1 MLQFSEKFLKKI
13 FLLKISLFNIK
24 LLVMN
29 LYVIQVNTGKE
40 DTYIKLWEH
49 KKGHLPLKIFWLRKE
64 LMIRKN
70 GHTHKGLKSI
80 FPGYLFLEAD
90 EIDAETFQEFRHIHF
105 FNRFLKADNK
115 ISPLPLDEAK
125 KIYELA
131 KYGRVIGQSKVVYN
145 EQDRIVV
152 IDGPMKGLEG
162 QIVKVDRRKKRA
174 KVRLSLYN
182 NAYLI
187 DFGFELLE
195 EANGVNNVG

>member
-1 MLQFSEKFLKKI
+1 M
-13 FLLKISLFNIK
+13 KISLIK
-24 LLVMN
+24 IKILIMN
-29 LYVIQVNTGKE
+29 LFVIKVHTGKE
-40 DTYIKLWEH
+40 DEYIKLWES
-49 KKGHLPLKIFWLRKE
+49 KKGHQPLKIFWLRKE

-80 FPGYLFLEAD
+80 FPGYLFLEAE
-90 EIDAETFQEFRHIHF
+90 EIDADTFQEFRHIHF
-105 FNRFLKADNK
+105 FNRFLRSDDRIA
-115 ISPLPLDEAK
+115 PLPQEEAK

-131 KYGRVIGQSKVVYN
+131 KYGRVIGQSKVIYN
-145 EQDRIVV
+145 EHDRIVV
-152 IDGPMKGLEG
+152 IEGPMKGLEG

>member
-1 MLQFSEKFLKKI
+1 M
-13 FLLKISLFNIK
+13 KISLIK
-24 LLVMN
+24 IKIILMN
-29 LYVIQVNTGKE
+29 LYVIQVKTGKE
-40 DTYIKLWEH
+40 DTYIRLWER
-49 KKGHLPLKIFWLRKE
+49 KKGHLPLRIFWLRKE

-80 FPGYLFLEAD
+80 FPGYLFLEAED
-90 EIDAETFQEFRHIHF
+90 IDPDTFQEFRHIHF
-105 FNRFLKADNK
+105 FSRFLKADK
-115 ISPLPLDEAK
+115 TIYPLPPEEAK

-131 KYGRVIGQSKVVYN
+131 KYGRVIGQSKVIYN

-187 DFGFELLE
+187 DFGFELLVD
-195 EANGVNNVG
+195 AKGADNVG

>member
-1 MLQFSEKFLKKI
+1 MIEL
-13 FLLKISLFNIK
+13 
-24 LLVMN
+24 MN

-40 DTYIKLWEH
+40 DKYIKLWET
-49 KKGHLPLKIFWLRKE
+49 KKGHLPLRLFWLRKE

-70 GHTHKGLKSI
+70 GHTHKSLKSI
-80 FPGYLFLEAD
+80 FPGYLFLEAE
-90 EIDAETFQEFRHIHF
+90 EIDPDTFQEFRHIHF
-105 FNRFLKADNK
+105 FNRFLKADKN
-115 ISPLPLDEAK
+115 ICPLPSDEAK

-131 KYGRVIGQSKVVYN
+131 KYGRVIGRSKVVYN
-145 EQDRIVV
+145 EQDKIVV

-162 QIVKVDRRKKRA
+162 QIVKVDKRKRRA

-195 EANGVNNVG
+195 ETKEVHNVE

>member
-1 MLQFSEKFLKKI
+1 M
-13 FLLKISLFNIK
+13 KISHIKINIYI
-24 LLVMN
+24 MN

-40 DTYIKLWEH
+40 DTYIKLWES
-49 KKGHLPLKIFWLRKE
+49 KKGHLPLKLFWLRKE

-90 EIDAETFQEFRHIHF
+90 DVDAATYQEFRRIHF
-105 FNRFLKADNK
+105 FNRFLKADEK

-152 IDGPMKGLEG
+152 VEGPMKGLEG
-162 QIVKVDRRKKRA
+162 QIVKVDRRKRRA

-195 EANGVNNVG
+195 EANGVDNVG